1 MEHTATFERYQKRAS
16 RLLELRQKYGLPG
29 DALSKYISRMDHFQV
44 VAPLI
49 GEFSTGKSSLVNALL
64 GRSVLSVNI
73 TPETAVPTEICY
85 SSDEHAVVFGSNGG
99 TETISVDEF
108 QKREFSV
115 DKVKKVQ
122 LYLNNAFLREISS
135 VKLVDMPG
143 FNSGIELHSRAID
156 EYLPDA
162 EAYILLFSA
171 RSSTISS
178 DMAGFLKELHLHGMP
193 VFLLISKSRAVTEDE
208 LRICVERIRAD
219 AAKYLGLADVPVG
232 VTNAK
237 GHEQIIEPLQDDLRR
252 IEADSQN
259 IFRNDAKSRLQQHG
273 SDLALYLE
281 TAIKRAD
288 LTPDELSGKIEEAK
302 RKIESLKGKLLDAGT
317 SFSSE
322 VDESVAVVRSRLQS
336 ALGNAA
342 PSLADM
348 LANHIDIR
356 DRVSMLVR
364 ETVMSSIKNDFA
376 PRVQKYRERIA
387 GLINVTLNINT
398 DVSLPEDLVR
408 MDNMTKEVIKKALP
422 AILST
427 LGFALSGAVGAVVVL
442 ALTSLLDG
450 LLMKKHQDEKKRLAE
465 AKIRN
470 EVIPRVLEQASSSVR
485 DALNSQLSEINEEVG
500 KEAQAQVDAEEKALS
515 DLRLKNANEK
525 ANRAE
530 SIDAMKKDLDEVRRI
545 MNDAD

>member
-1 MEHTATFERYQKRAS
+1 MEHTAAFERYQKRAS

-29 DALSKYISRMDHFQV
+29 DALSGYIAGMEHFQV

-64 GRSVLSVNI
+64 GRNVLSVNI

-85 SSDEHAVVFGSNGG
+85 SSDEHALVIGSQGG
-99 TETISVDEF
+99 SESISIEEF
-108 QKREFSV
+108 QNREFSV

-302 RKIESLKGKLLDAGT
+302 RKIESLKGKLHDAGS

-322 VDESVAVVRSRLQS
+322 VDECIAVARSRLQS

-515 DLRLKNANEK
+515 DLMLKSEKEK

-530 SIDAMKKDLDEVRRI
+530 STDAMKKDLDEVRRI

>member
-1 MEHTATFERYQKRAS
+1 MEHTAIFERYQKRAS

-288 LTPDELSGKIEEAK
+288 LTPDELTGKIEEAK

-322 VDESVAVVRSRLQS
+322 VDECIAVARSRLQS

-348 LANHIDIR
+348 LANHIDIS

-387 GLINVTLNINT
+387 GLINVSFDLSA

-545 MNDAD
+545 MGDAD

>member
-85 SSDEHAVVFGSNGG
+85 SSDEHVFGSNGG

-288 LTPDELSGKIEEAK
+288 LTPDELTGKIEEAK

-322 VDESVAVVRSRLQS
+322 VDESVAVVRSRLQA

-348 LANHIDIR
+348 MSNGIDVK
-356 DRVSMLVR
+356 DRIFMLVR

-376 PRVQKYRERIA
+376 PRVKKYRERIA

-408 MDNMTKEVIKKALP
+408 MDNMTKEVIKKALT

-470 EVIPRVLEQASSSVR
+470 EVIPSVLEQASSSVR
-485 DALNSQLSEINEEVG
+485 DSLNSRLSEINEEVG

-515 DLRLKNANEK
+515 DLMLKSEKEK

-530 SIDAMKKDLDEVRRI
+530 STDAMKKDLDEVRRI

>member
-1 MEHTATFERYQKRAS
+1 M
-16 RLLELRQKYGLPG
+16 
-29 DALSKYISRMDHFQV
+29 
-44 VAPLI
+44 
-49 GEFSTGKSSLVNALL
+49 
-64 GRSVLSVNI
+64 
-73 TPETAVPTEICY
+73 PTEICY
-85 SSDEHAVVFGSNGG
+85 SSDEHALVIGSQGG
-99 TETISVDEF
+99 SESISIEEF
-108 QKREFSV
+108 QNREFSV

-302 RKIESLKGKLLDAGT
+302 RKIESLKGKLHDAGS

-322 VDESVAVVRSRLQS
+322 VDECIAVARSRLQS

-364 ETVMSSIKNDFA
+364 ETVMSSIKMISR
-376 PRVQKYRERIA
+376 RVSR
-387 GLINVTLNINT
+387 
-398 DVSLPEDLVR
+398 
-408 MDNMTKEVIKKALP
+408 
-422 AILST
+422 ST
-427 LGFALSGAVGAVVVL
+427 ASA
-442 ALTSLLDG
+442 S
-450 LLMKKHQDEKKRLAE
+450 
-465 AKIRN
+465 
-470 EVIPRVLEQASSSVR
+470 PASSMSR
-485 DALNSQLSEINEEVG
+485 
-500 KEAQAQVDAEEKALS
+500 
-515 DLRLKNANEK
+515 
-525 ANRAE
+525 
-530 SIDAMKKDLDEVRRI
+530 
-545 MNDAD
+545 